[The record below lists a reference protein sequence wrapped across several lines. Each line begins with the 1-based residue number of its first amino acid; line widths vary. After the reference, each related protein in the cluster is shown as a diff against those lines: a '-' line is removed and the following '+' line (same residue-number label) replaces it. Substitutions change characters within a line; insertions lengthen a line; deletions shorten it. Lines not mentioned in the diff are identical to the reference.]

1 MDSLEQLAILL
12 RQYNAIGKEIAS
24 LIGRPAQIG
33 HAGEFIAA
41 QIFDIRLEHAANTK
55 AIDGR
60 FASGPLTGCSVN
72 IKWYAMQENLLD
84 VCLGVQPDYYLVM
97 TGPPPSSLTSRG
109 GQRPWLLQSVFLFAS
124 HQLLAELAQRGV
136 KVSVA
141 TSVRKATWDAA
152 MIYPHNNNPAY
163 VLSEL
168 QRQQLALFTW
178 SSSQI

>member
-12 RQYNAIGKEIAS
+12 RQYNAIGKEIAT

-33 HAGEFIAA
+33 HVGEYIAA
-41 QIFDIRLEHAANTK
+41 QIFDIRLEHTANTR

-60 FASGPLTGCSVN
+60 FASGPLAGCSVN
-72 IKWYAMQENLLD
+72 IKWYAMHENMLD

-97 TGPPPSSLTSRG
+97 TGPTSSSLTSRG
-109 GQRPWLLQSVFLFAS
+109 AQRPWLLHSVFLFS
-124 HQLLAELAQRGV
+124 SLQLLQELGQRGV

-141 TSVRKATWDAA
+141 TSVRKATWEAA

-163 VLSEL
+163 VLTEL
-168 QRQQLALFTW
+168 QRQQLALF
-178 SSSQI
+178 I